1 MHGLVR
7 SVRCQTLD
15 FITPRHTSH
24 VAACHDRDTT
34 RRDSTHPTVKLHLA
48 VLPWQRA
55 RLCSHLHRVHYN
67 ERDAATTST
76 AAFTTIL
83 SRCGNAGGSYGSIQ
97 VRGDLG
103 KLSYPR
109 DSLSMSQKHQ
119 VASKDE
125 QIPPLLA
132 AHSPQDARELHC
144 PYTRLKVALHIVGI
158 QGQGVRA
165 VQ

>member
-7 SVRCQTLD
+7 SVRCQTPD

-34 RRDSTHPTVKLHLA
+34 RRDSKHPTVKLHLA
-48 VLPWQRA
+48 VLPWRRA

-83 SRCGNAGGSYGSIQ
+83 SRCGNLGGKYSSIQ
-97 VRGDLG
+97 VCCDLG
-103 KLSYPR
+103 KLSRPR
-109 DSLSMSQKHQ
+109 DSLSMSQKPQ

-125 QIPPLLA
+125 QIPPQLA
-132 AHSPQDARELHC
+132 AHSLQGARELHC
-144 PYTRLKVALHIVGI
+144 PYTRLKIARHVVGM

>member
-7 SVRCQTLD
+7 SVCYQALD
-15 FITPRHTSH
+15 FIAPRHTIH

-34 RRDSTHPTVKLHLA
+34 RRDSTHPTIKLHLA
-48 VLPWQRA
+48 VLPRRRA

-83 SRCGNAGGSYGSIQ
+83 SRCGNLGGKYSSIQ
-97 VRGDLG
+97 VCCDLG
-103 KLSYPR
+103 KLSRPR
-109 DSLSMSQKHQ
+109 DSLSMSQKPQ

-125 QIPPLLA
+125 QIPPQLA
-132 AHSPQDARELHC
+132 AHSLQGARELHC
-144 PYTRLKVALHIVGI
+144 PYTRLKIARHVVGM

>member
-1 MHGLVR
+1 MDA
-7 SVRCQTLD
+7 VRCVKQASGDVTTHLVD
-15 FITPRHTSH
+15 ITG
-24 VAACHDRDTT
+24 AGEFKLYNEGDN
-34 RRDSTHPTVKLHLA
+34 THPTVKFHLA
-48 VLPWQRA
+48 VLPRRRA

-83 SRCGNAGGSYGSIQ
+83 SRCGNASARYGSIQ
-97 VRGDLG
+97 VRCDLG
-103 KLSYPR
+103 KLSCPR
-109 DSLSMSQKHQ
+109 DSLSMSQKPQ

-132 AHSPQDARELHC
+132 AHSLQGARELHC
-144 PYTRLKVALHIVGI
+144 PYTRLKVAPHVVGI

>member
-7 SVRCQTLD
+7 SVRCRALD

-24 VAACHDRDTT
+24 VAACHNRDTT

-48 VLPWQRA
+48 VLLRRRA
-55 RLCSHLHRVHYN
+55 RLCSYLHRVHYN

-83 SRCGNAGGSYGSIQ
+83 SRCINLGGRYGSIQ
-97 VRGDLG
+97 VRCDLG
-103 KLSYPR
+103 KLSCPR
-109 DSLSMSQKHQ
+109 DSLSMSQKLQ
-119 VASKDE
+119 VPSKDE

-132 AHSPQDARELHC
+132 AHSLQDARELHC
-144 PYTRLKVALHIVGI
+144 PYTRLKVAPHVVGI

>member
-7 SVRCQTLD
+7 SVRCRALD

-24 VAACHDRDTT
+24 IAACHNRDTT
-34 RRDSTHPTVKLHLA
+34 RRDSMHPTVKLHLA
-48 VLPWQRA
+48 VLPRRRA

-67 ERDAATTST
+67 ERDAVTTST
-76 AAFTTIL
+76 AACTTIL
-83 SRCGNAGGSYGSIQ
+83 SRCGNAGRRYGSIQ
-97 VRGDLG
+97 VRCDLG
-103 KLSYPR
+103 KLSCPR
-109 DSLSMSQKHQ
+109 DSLRMSQKPRA
-119 VASKDE
+119 ASKDE

-132 AHSPQDARELHC
+132 AHSLRGARELRC
-144 PYTRLKVALHIVGI
+144 PYTRLKVAPHVVGI